1 MVTNVQKAF
10 ARDSRV
16 TLLHSPQDTKHRLE
30 VNRGQ
35 VGQPMVQ
42 PCDFMAQPWDGGQN
56 RSVSHVGAF
65 FVSKS

>member
-42 PCDFMAQPWDGGQN
+42 PCDFMAQP
-56 RSVSHVGAF
+56 
-65 FVSKS
+65 